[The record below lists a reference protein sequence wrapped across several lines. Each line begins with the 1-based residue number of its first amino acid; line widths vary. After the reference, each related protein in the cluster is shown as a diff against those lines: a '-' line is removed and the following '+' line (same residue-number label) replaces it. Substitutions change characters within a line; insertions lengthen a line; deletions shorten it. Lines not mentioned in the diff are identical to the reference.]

1 MIGTEGSSRDIGN
14 AVSGGSEDHGSYRM
28 SHTLCV
34 PRRTRIPL
42 LAVLAGLLLSGCGVN
57 NIPTYDESA
66 KAKWSDVQNQ
76 YQRRADLIPN
86 QARLALQWRK

>member
-1 MIGTEGSSRDIGN
+1 
-14 AVSGGSEDHGSYRM
+14 
-28 SHTLCV
+28 
-34 PRRTRIPL
+34 
-42 LAVLAGLLLSGCGVN
+42 LLLSGCGVN

>member
-1 MIGTEGSSRDIGN
+1 
-14 AVSGGSEDHGSYRM
+14 M
-28 SHTLCV
+28 SHTLYV
-34 PRRTRIPL
+34 PRRPRVPL
-42 LAVLAGLLLSGCGVN
+42 FAVLAGLLLSGCGVN